1 MKVTETKD
9 AGAAE
14 RGGAE
19 RSPRAACVHHPFEAR
34 AARDPHAVAVVDG
47 TATLTYG
54 ELEARANRLAHAL
67 LRRGAGPE
75 VRVGVCLERSAE
87 LVVGLLGILK
97 AGAAYVPLDPHY
109 PRERIAATLDDARAS
124 LLVSRTRFR
133 ALLAGHRGDV
143 LWLDADRD
151 AVEVERDTRPASRGE
166 AGNLAYLIYTS
177 GSTGRPKGVQIEH
190 RSATAL
196 LAWCRRTWT
205 PEECAVVLGSTSVC
219 FDMHVFEVF
228 HTLAVGGKIV
238 MAENALALPTLPA
251 RDEVTLVNTVP
262 SAAAELLRSGGLPR
276 SVRTVN
282 LGGEPLKGA
291 LARGLY
297 ALGHVERVFNLYGPT
312 EDTTYSTALLV
323 PRGGDREPTVGRA
336 VTGTRIHLLDD
347 ALDPVADGEVGEV
360 YLSGAG
366 LARGYLGRPGLTA
379 EKYLP
384 CPFGEPGGRMY
395 RVGDL
400 GRFLPDGELDCLGR
414 IDHQVKVRGFRVE
427 LGEVEAVLL
436 AHPAVRDAVVV
447 AREDAT
453 GDRRLAAYVVA
464 GGIDAQ
470 GARAWVAERLPDYMV
485 PSAVILLDA
494 FPRLPNGK
502 VDRVALPAPE
512 FGRGDEAG
520 YVAPRTPTEARLAE
534 VWAEVLGIDR
544 VGAED
549 SFFDLGGH
557 SLRAAQVIT
566 RVRDALGVELP
577 LSALFDAPTV
587 AALAARVE
595 AAERSAGL
603 PPIVPVP
610 RDRPIPLSLPQ
621 EAIWYFQEL
630 APGMKSY
637 NFQAA
642 FRFRGALDA
651 DALQWA
657 LDEIVRRH
665 EIFRTTF
672 PEIDGTPSQVIHPPL
687 AADLARFD
695 LRGLPPEAREAEIAR
710 HQEEAFGTPF
720 DLSVLPLIR
729 WRLLRLAD
737 DEHLLLQV
745 EHHFVHDGWSFAV
758 FLRELVAL
766 YTARVR
772 GEPSPLP
779 ELPVQFADF
788 AAWHR
793 ELMRGER
800 ARADLAYWKEALSG
814 ADPVLAL
821 PTDRPRP
828 AEMSF
833 RGSSL
838 RVRIPPGTV
847 RAARAFSRE
856 HGATLYMTLMA
867 AFQALMHRYT
877 GQEDFCLGGGV
888 ANRSWRETEPMIGM
902 LVNTIALRARP
913 GGAAD
918 FRALVA
924 RVRET
929 AREAYAHKDVH
940 FGQVVEA
947 VAPERSLGHLPIYQV
962 CFNFHDSAYPDL
974 RLPGVEVE
982 LTEALSNGS
991 AKFDLQVICMPRAE
1005 MIPGAP
1011 DDLVECVWEYATDL
1025 FDQATVERMAGHF
1038 HALLAGLVAE
1048 PGRSPSSISLLT
1060 DEEARRVV
1068 VEWNRT
1074 DAPAAGRLVHE
1085 RVADHA
1091 RTRPEAVALRAA
1103 SGETTYGELHRRAS
1117 ALARRLRALGAGP
1130 ESRVAVCTG
1139 RSPEMVVAQLA
1150 VLYAGAAYLPV
1161 DPEYPAERIAWL
1173 LDDARAPVV
1182 LTLSSLAGR
1191 LPRHGAATVF
1201 LDEIVEV
1208 EDADEPAIPHSPF
1221 PVPSLAYVIYTSGS
1235 TGRPKGVMV
1244 EHRGLANLV
1253 DWHLRAYGLGPGDR
1267 SAPVASPGFDAAVWE
1282 VWPALAAGATLSF
1295 PPDEVRASPSELAAW
1310 LAREGVT
1317 VTFLPTP
1324 LAEAVLDERW
1334 DADAKLRALLTGG
1347 DALGKAPRPGLPFR
1361 LFNHYGPTENAV
1373 VGTGGEVAPSAG
1385 AVRPSIGRPID
1396 NVRAYVLDAAGGP
1409 LPPGVPGEL
1418 YLGGAGVARGYLGR
1432 PAMTAERFVPDP
1444 FSGIPG
1450 ARLYRTG
1457 DRVRWRE
1464 SASVRECVSA
1474 SVGAAQE
1481 AGHEQ
1486 RNRPPFTHA
1495 PTHSRT
1501 HALEFLGRA
1510 DDQVKVRG
1518 YRIEPGEVEAAL
1530 LAHPS
1535 VREAAVVAR
1544 GEGAGRRLVGYV
1556 SGNRLNGEEVR
1567 SFLRGRLPAHL
1578 VPSDLVVLDALPLN
1592 PHGKVD
1598 RRALPA
1604 PEAVTGGGHGGM
1616 VPPRTPAEREVAAVW
1631 ASLLGT
1637 EPGVYDDF
1645 FALGGHSLL
1654 AGQVVSRVARDLGV
1668 RVTLGEFL
1676 REPTVAALAARV
1688 DAARAAREEA
1698 TAIRPVAW
1706 RDGERLLAGINH
1718 LSPEQVEAL
1727 LGELMLEGER

>member
-1 MKVTETKD
+1 MKVIETMD

-14 RGGAE
+14 RVGAE
-19 RSPRAACVHHPFEAR
+19 RGRTACVHHPFEAR
-34 AARDPHAVAVVDG
+34 AAVAPDAPAVVDG
-47 TATLTYG
+47 AVTLTYG

-109 PRERIAATLDDARAS
+109 PRERIAATLDDARAP
-124 LLVSRTRFR
+124 LLVSQTRFR
-133 ALLAGHRGDV
+133 PLLEGHRGET
-143 LWLDADRD
+143 LWIDADRD
-151 AVEVERDTRPASRGE
+151 AIALERDTRPAGRADAE
-166 AGNLAYLIYTS
+166 NLAYLIYTS

-205 PEECAVVLGSTSVC
+205 PEECAAVLGSTSVC
-219 FDMHVFEVF
+219 FDMHVFELF
-228 HTLAVGGKIV
+228 HTLAVGGKVV
-238 MAENALALPTLPA
+238 MAENALALPSLPA

-323 PRGGDREPTVGRA
+323 PRDGEREPTVGRA
-336 VTGTRIHLLDD
+336 VTGTRIHLLDEGFR
-347 ALDPVADGEVGEV
+347 PVAGGEAGEV
-360 YLSGAG
+360 YLSGTG
-366 LARGYLGRPGLTA
+366 LARGYLGRPAMTA

-400 GRFLPDGELDCLGR
+400 GRILPDGELDCLGR
-414 IDHQVKVRGFRVE
+414 VDHQVKVRGFRVE

-436 AHPAVRDAVVV
+436 AHPAVHDAVVV

-464 GGIDAQ
+464 DRIDPQ
-470 GARAWVAERLPDYMV
+470 GARAWVAERLPEYMV
-485 PSAVILLDA
+485 PSAVVFLDA

-502 VDRVALPAPE
+502 VDRVALPTPE
-512 FGRGDEAG
+512 FGRGDDAG
-520 YVAPRTPTEARLAE
+520 YVAPRSDTEARLAE
-534 VWAEVLGIDR
+534 VWAEVLGVER
-544 VGAED
+544 VGVED

-566 RVRDALGVELP
+566 RVRDGLGVELP

-595 AAERSAGL
+595 GAERTERL

-610 RDRPIPLSLPQ
+610 RDGAIPLSLPQ

-637 NFQAA
+637 NFQAS
-642 FRFRGALDA
+642 FRLRGALDA
-651 DALQWA
+651 DALGWA

-672 PEIDGTPSQVIHPPL
+672 PELDGTPVQRVHPPL
-687 AADLARFD
+687 PADLARFD
-695 LRGLPPEAREAEIAR
+695 LRGLSAEAREAEIAR
-710 HQEEAFGTPF
+710 HQAEAFGEAF
-720 DLSVLPLIR
+720 DLSALPLIR

-737 DEHLLLQV
+737 DDHLLLQV

-758 FLRELVAL
+758 FLRELVTL

-772 GEPSPLP
+772 GEESPLP

-793 ELMRGER
+793 ELMRGAR
-800 ARADLAYWKEALSG
+800 ARADLAYWKETLAG

-838 RVRIPPGTV
+838 RFAIPPATV
-847 RAARAFSRE
+847 RAARAFARE

-888 ANRSWRETEPMIGM
+888 ANRSWRETEPLIGM

-913 GGAAD
+913 GEAAD
-918 FRALVA
+918 FHALVA
-924 RVRET
+924 QVRDT

-947 VAPERSLGHLPIYQV
+947 LAPERSLGHLPVYQV
-962 CFNFHDSAYPDL
+962 CFNFHDSAYPEL

-1005 MIPGAP
+1005 MIAGAP

-1025 FDQATVERMAGHF
+1025 FDRATVERMAGHF
-1038 HALLAGLVAE
+1038 HALLAGLLAD
-1048 PGRSPSSISLLT
+1048 PSRAPSAVPLLAG
-1060 DEEARRVV
+1060 EEARRVV
-1068 VEWNRT
+1068 ADWNRT
-1074 DAPAAGRLVHE
+1074 DAPLAERLVHE
-1085 RVADHA
+1085 RVADRA
-1091 RTRPEAVALRAA
+1091 RENPGAVALRSAA
-1103 SGETTYGELHRRAS
+1103 GETTYGELHRRAA
-1117 ALARRLRALGAGP
+1117 ALAGRLRALGVGP

-1139 RSPEMVVAQLA
+1139 RSPEMVIAQLA
-1150 VLYAGAAYLPV
+1150 VLHAGAAYLPV
-1161 DPEYPAERIAWL
+1161 DSEYPAERIAYL
-1173 LDDARAPVV
+1173 LDDARASVV
-1182 LTLSSLAGR
+1182 LTVASLADR
-1191 LPRHGAATVF
+1191 LPRNGAETVL
-1201 LDEIVEV
+1201 LDDVS
-1208 EDADEPAIPHSPF
+1208 DRADEASLPESAGER
-1221 PVPSLAYVIYTSGS
+1221 SLAYVIYTSGS

-1253 DWHLRAYGLGPGDR
+1253 EWHVRAYALGPGDR
-1267 SAPVASPGFDAAVWE
+1267 SAPVASPGFDASGWE

-1295 PPDEVRASPSELAAW
+1295 PPEEVRASPSELAAW

-1324 LAEAVLDERW
+1324 LAEAVLDEAW
-1334 DADAKLRALLTGG
+1334 GEDAKLRVLLTGG

-1361 LFNHYGPTENAV
+1361 FFNHYGPTENTV
-1373 VGTGGEVAPSAG
+1373 VGTGGEVAPSADST
-1385 AVRPSIGRPID
+1385 RPSIGGPID
-1396 NVRAYVLDAAGGP
+1396 NVRAYVLDLGGGP

-1418 YLGGAGVARGYLGR
+1418 HLGGAGVARGYLER

-1444 FSGIPG
+1444 FGAEPG

-1457 DRVRWRE
+1457 DRVRWRSDGE
-1464 SASVRECVSA
+1464 
-1474 SVGAAQE
+1474 
-1481 AGHEQ
+1481 
-1486 RNRPPFTHA
+1486 
-1495 PTHSRT
+1495 
-1501 HALEFLGRA
+1501 LEFVGRA

-1530 LAHPS
+1530 LAHPA
-1535 VREAAVVAR
+1535 VREAAVAAR
-1544 GEGAGRRLVGYV
+1544 GEGAERRLVGYV
-1556 SGNRLNGEEVR
+1556 AGDRDRLEREEVR

-1578 VPSDLVVLDALPLN
+1578 VPSDVVVLDALPLN

-1604 PEAVTGGGHGGM
+1604 PEAASAADGGA
-1616 VPPRTPAEREVAAVW
+1616 VPPRTEAERAVAAIW
-1631 ASLLGT
+1631 AALLGT
-1637 EPGVYDDF
+1637 GPGAYDDF

-1668 RVTLGEFL
+1668 AVTLGQFL

-1688 DAARAAREEA
+1688 EAAWASDEAAE
-1698 TAIRPVAW
+1698 AIRPAAW
-1706 RDGERLLAGINH
+1706 RDADRLLADIDN
-1718 LSPEQVEAL
+1718 LSPEEIEAL
-1727 LGELMLEGER
+1727 LGELSLEGER

>member
-1 MKVTETKD
+1 MTAIDTTA

-14 RGGAE
+14 RVDAE
-19 RSPRAACVHHPFEAR
+19 RGTRAECVHHPFEAR
-34 AARDPHAVAVVDG
+34 AALQPHAPAVVDG
-47 TATLTYG
+47 GMTLTYG
-54 ELEARANRLAHAL
+54 ELETRANQLAHAL

-109 PRERIAATLDDARAS
+109 PRERIAATLDDARAP
-124 LLVSRTRFR
+124 LLLSQARFR
-133 ALLAGHRGDV
+133 PLLGGHRGGV
-143 LWLDADRD
+143 LWMDADRD
-151 AVEVERDTRPASRGE
+151 AIDLQPGTRPPARAG

-205 PEECAVVLGSTSVC
+205 AQECAAVLGSTSVC

-228 HTLAVGGKIV
+228 HTLAAGGKIV
-238 MAENALALPTLPA
+238 MARDALALPTLPA

-282 LGGEPLKGA
+282 LGGEPLKGS

-323 PRGGDREPTVGRA
+323 PRESDREPTVGRA
-336 VTGTRIHLLDD
+336 VAGTRIHLLDD
-347 ALDPVADGEVGEV
+347 ALHPVAEGAAGEV

-366 LARGYLGRPGLTA
+366 LARGYLGRPAMTA

-384 CPFGEPGGRMY
+384 CPFAEPGGRMY

-400 GRFLPDGELDCLGR
+400 GRLLEEGELDCLGR
-414 IDHQVKVRGFRVE
+414 VDHQVKVRGFRVE
-427 LGEVEAVLL
+427 LGEVETVLL

-453 GDRRLAAYVVA
+453 GDRRLAAYAVA
-464 GGIDAQ
+464 DGIDAQ
-470 GARAWVAERLPDYMV
+470 GARAWVAECLPDYMV
-485 PSAVILLDA
+485 PSAVVLMDA

-502 VDRVALPAPE
+502 VDRVSLPAPE
-512 FGRGDEAG
+512 FGRRDEAG
-520 YVAPRTPTEARLAE
+520 YVAPRTPTEARMAE
-534 VWAEVLGIDR
+534 MWGEVLGVER
-544 VGAED
+544 VGVED

-557 SLRAAQVIT
+557 SLRAAQVVT
-566 RVRDALGVELP
+566 RVRDGLGVDLP

-587 AALAARVE
+587 AALAERVDS
-595 AAERSAGL
+595 AERTAGL
-603 PPIVPVP
+603 PPIVRVP
-610 RDRPIPLSLPQ
+610 RDGPIPLSLPQ
-621 EAIWYFQEL
+621 EAIWYFQAL

-642 FRFRGALDA
+642 FRLRGALDA
-651 DALQWA
+651 EALQWA
-657 LDEIVRRH
+657 LDEIIRRH
-665 EIFRTTF
+665 EVFRTTF
-672 PEIDGTPSQVIHPPL
+672 PEVDGTPAQRIHPPL
-687 AADLARFD
+687 PAELARFD
-695 LRGLPPEAREAEIAR
+695 LRGLSAEDRDAEIER
-710 HQEEAFGTPF
+710 HKEEAFGTPF
-720 DLSVLPLIR
+720 DLAALPLVR
-729 WRLLRLAD
+729 WRLLRLSD
-737 DEHLLLQV
+737 DDHLLLQV

-758 FLRELVAL
+758 FLRELVTL

-793 ELMRGER
+793 QLMRGER
-800 ARADLAYWKEALSG
+800 ARADLAYWKDALAG

-838 RVRIPPGTV
+838 RFSIPPETV
-847 RAARAFSRE
+847 RAARAFSRG

-867 AFQALMHRYT
+867 AFQALMHRYS

-913 GGAAD
+913 SRAAD

-924 RVRET
+924 QVRDT

-962 CFNFHDSAYPDL
+962 CFNFHDSAYPEL

-1011 DDLVECVWEYATDL
+1011 DDRVECVWEYATDL
-1025 FDQATVERMAGHF
+1025 FDRSTVERMAGHF
-1038 HALLAGLVAE
+1038 HALLAGLLAA
-1048 PGRSPSSISLLT
+1048 PGRAPSAVALLSE
-1060 DEEARRVV
+1060 DEARRVV
-1068 VEWNRT
+1068 IDWNRT
-1074 DAPAAGRLVHE
+1074 DAPTADRPVHA

-1091 RTRPEAVALRAA
+1091 RENPSAVALRGPD
-1103 SGETTYGELHRRAS
+1103 GETTYGEMHRRA
-1117 ALARRLRALGAGP
+1117 ATLARRLRSLGVGA

-1139 RSPEMVVAQLA
+1139 RSPEMVIAQLA

-1161 DPEYPAERIAWL
+1161 DPEYPAERIAWTL
-1173 LDDARAPVV
+1173 NDARVPVV
-1182 LTLSSLAGR
+1182 LTVSALADR
-1191 LPRHGAATVF
+1191 IPQNGAATLLVDDAADSSEESASF
-1201 LDEIVEV
+1201 DW
-1208 EDADEPAIPHSPF
+1208 ADER
-1221 PVPSLAYVIYTSGS
+1221 SLAYVIYTSGS

-1244 EHRGLANLV
+1244 EHGGLSNLV
-1253 DWHLRAYGLGPGDR
+1253 EWHLRAYALGPGDR
-1267 SAPVASPGFDAAVWE
+1267 SAPVASPGFDASGWE
-1282 VWPALAAGATLSF
+1282 VWPALAAGDALCF
-1295 PPDEVRASPSELAAW
+1295 PPEPVRASPSELAAW
-1310 LAREGVT
+1310 LQAEGVT

-1324 LAEAVLDERW
+1324 LAEAVLDEPW
-1334 DADAKLRALLTGG
+1334 GEDVKLRALLTGG
-1347 DALGKAPRPGLPFR
+1347 DALGRAPHPGLPFR
-1361 LFNHYGPTENAV
+1361 LFNHYGPTENTV
-1373 VGTGGEVAPSAG
+1373 VGTGGEVAPSTG
-1385 AVRPSIGRPID
+1385 AARPFIGGPID

-1444 FSGIPG
+1444 FADEPG

-1457 DRVRWRE
+1457 DRVRWTE
-1464 SASVRECVSA
+1464 ST
-1474 SVGAAQE
+1474 GAL
-1481 AGHEQ
+1481 
-1486 RNRPPFTHA
+1486 P
-1495 PTHSRT
+1495 HSRT
-1501 HALEFLGRA
+1501 PALEFVGRV

-1518 YRIEPGEVEAAL
+1518 YRIEPGEVAAAL
-1530 LAHPS
+1530 LGHPA
-1535 VREAAVVAR
+1535 VREAAVVAL
-1544 GEGAGRRLVGYV
+1544 GQGADRRLVGYV
-1556 SGNRLNGEEVR
+1556 AGERPDANEVR
-1567 SFLRGRLPAHL
+1567 SWLRGRIPTHL
-1578 VPSDLVVLDALPLN
+1578 VPAQLVVLEALPLN

-1604 PEAVTGGGHGGM
+1604 PEEAADGERDGAA
-1616 VPPRTPAEREVAAVW
+1616 PPRTRAEREVAAIW
-1631 ASLLGT
+1631 AALLGV
-1637 EPGVYDDF
+1637 EPGVDDDF
-1645 FALGGHSLL
+1645 FRLGGHSLL
-1654 AGQVVSRVARDLGV
+1654 AGQVVSCVARDLGV
-1668 RVTLGEFL
+1668 AVTLGQFL
-1676 REPTVAALAARV
+1676 RDPTVAALAARV
-1688 DAARAAREEA
+1688 DAARAAREE
-1698 TAIRPVAW
+1698 TVAIRPAAW
-1706 RDGERLLAGINH
+1706 RDGERLLAGIDD
-1718 LSPEQVEAL
+1718 LSPEEVEAL
-1727 LGELMLEGER
+1727 LGELTLGDER

>member
-1 MKVTETKD
+1 M
-9 AGAAE
+9 
-14 RGGAE
+14 
-19 RSPRAACVHHPFEAR
+19 HHPFEAR
-34 AARDPHAVAVVDG
+34 AARTPHAVAVVDG

-67 LRRGAGPE
+67 IRRGAGPE
-75 VRVGVCLERSAE
+75 VRVGICVERSAE

-109 PRERIAATLDDARAS
+109 PRERIAATLDDARAP
-124 LLVSRTRFR
+124 LLVSQTRFR
-133 ALLAGHRGDV
+133 PLLQGHRGGV

-151 AVEVERDTRPASRGE
+151 ALDVEPDTRPANRAG

-205 PEECAVVLGSTSVC
+205 AEECAGVLGSTSVC

-228 HTLAVGGKIV
+228 HTLAVGGRIV
-238 MAENALALPTLPA
+238 MAPNALALPTLPA

-291 LARGLY
+291 LARGVY

-323 PRGGDREPTVGRA
+323 PRDGEREPTVGRA
-336 VTGTRIHLLDD
+336 VAGTRIHLLDPS
-347 ALDPVADGEVGEV
+347 LRPVAEGAAGEV

-366 LARGYLGRPGLTA
+366 LARGYLGRPAMTA

-400 GRFLPDGELDCLGR
+400 GRLLADGELDCLGR
-414 IDHQVKVRGFRVE
+414 MDHQVKVRGFRVE

-436 AHPAVRDAVVV
+436 AHPAVREAVVV

-453 GDRRLAAYVVA
+453 GDRRLAAYVAA
-464 GGIDAQ
+464 GGIDARD
-470 GARAWVAERLPDYMV
+470 ARAWVAERLPDYMV
-485 PSAVILLDA
+485 PSAVVLLDD

-502 VDRVALPAPE
+502 VDRVSLPEPD
-512 FGRGDEAG
+512 FGRGDDAG

-534 VWAEVLGIDR
+534 VWAEVLGVEKI
-544 VGAED
+544 GIED

-566 RVRDALGVELP
+566 RVRDGLGVELP
-577 LSALFDAPTV
+577 MSALFEAPTV
-587 AALAARVE
+587 AELAARVE
-595 AAERSAGL
+595 AAERTDGL
-603 PPIVPVP
+603 PPIVPIP

-642 FRFRGALDA
+642 FRLRGALDA

-657 LDEIVRRH
+657 LDEIIRRH

-672 PEIDGTPSQVIHPPL
+672 PELDGTPTQRIHPPL
-687 AADLARFD
+687 PADLARFD
-695 LRGLPPEAREAEIAR
+695 LRGLPAEAREAEIER
-710 HQEEAFGTPF
+710 HKEEAFGEAF
-720 DLSVLPLIR
+720 DLAALPLIR

-758 FLRELVAL
+758 FLRELVTL
-766 YTARVR
+766 YAARVR

-788 AAWHR
+788 SAWHR
-793 ELMRGER
+793 ELMRGTR

-838 RVRIPPGTV
+838 RVRIPPQTV
-847 RAARAFSRE
+847 RAARAFARE

-913 GGAAD
+913 GTAAD
-918 FRALVA
+918 FHTLVA
-924 RVRET
+924 QVRDT

-947 VAPERSLGHLPIYQV
+947 LAPERSLGHLPVYQV
-962 CFNFHDSAYPDL
+962 CFNFHDSAYPEL

-1025 FDQATVERMAGHF
+1025 FDRATVERMAGHF
-1038 HALLAGLVAE
+1038 HALLAGLLAH
-1048 PGRSPSSISLLT
+1048 PGRAPSAVPLLAG
-1060 DEEARRVV
+1060 EEARRVV
-1068 VEWNRT
+1068 AEWNRT
-1074 DAPAAGRLVHE
+1074 DAPAADRPVHA
-1085 RVADHA
+1085 RVAEHA
-1091 RTRPEAVALRAA
+1091 RERPGAVALRSAE
-1103 SGETTYGELHRRAS
+1103 GETTYAELHRRAS
-1117 ALARRLRALGAGP
+1117 ALARRLRSLGVGP

-1139 RSPEMVVAQLA
+1139 RSPELVVAQLA
-1150 VLYAGAAYLPV
+1150 ALYAGAAYLPV

-1173 LDDARAPVV
+1173 LDDARASVV
-1182 LTLSSLAGR
+1182 LTVASLAGR
-1191 LPRHGAATVF
+1191 LPRTGATTVL
-1201 LDEIVEV
+1201 LDDGVE
-1208 EDADEPAIPHSPF
+1208 EGDADEPGARPAIPYSLF
-1221 PVPSLAYVIYTSGS
+1221 PIPSLAYVIYTSGS

-1244 EHRGLANLV
+1244 EHGGLANLV
-1253 DWHLRAYGLGPGDR
+1253 EWHLRAYALGPGDR
-1267 SAPVASPGFDAAVWE
+1267 AAPVASPGFDASGWE
-1282 VWPALAAGATLSF
+1282 VWPALAAGATLVF
-1295 PPDEVRASPSELAAW
+1295 PPEEVRASPPELAAW
-1310 LAREGVT
+1310 LQREGVT

-1324 LAEAVLDERW
+1324 LAEAVLDEAWRE
-1334 DADAKLRALLTGG
+1334 DARLRALLTGG

-1361 LFNHYGPTENAV
+1361 LFNHYGPTENTV
-1373 VGTGGEVAPSAG
+1373 VGTGGEVPPSAG
-1385 AVRPSIGRPID
+1385 AARPSIGGPID
-1396 NVRAYVLDAAGGP
+1396 NVRAYVLDAAGGL

-1418 YLGGAGVARGYLGR
+1418 YLGGAGVARGYLRR

-1444 FSGIPG
+1444 FGQPG

-1457 DRVRWRE
+1457 DRVRWTEVRECESAGVRECESAEVREWDAGDDQRE
-1464 SASVRECVSA
+1464 SASTFALS
-1474 SVGAAQE
+1474 
-1481 AGHEQ
+1481 
-1486 RNRPPFTHA
+1486 
-1495 PTHSRT
+1495 HSRT
-1501 HALEFLGRA
+1501 FALEFLGRA

-1556 SGNRLNGEEVR
+1556 AGTGLDGGEVR

-1578 VPSDLVVLDALPLN
+1578 VPADLVVLDALPLS

-1598 RRALPA
+1598 RRALPEPDPA
-1604 PEAVTGGGHGGM
+1604 AGGGRDA
-1616 VPPRTPAEREVAAVW
+1616 VPPRTPAEREVAAIW
-1631 ASLLGT
+1631 AELLGV
-1637 EPGVYDDF
+1637 EPGAEDDF
-1645 FALGGHSLL
+1645 FTLGGHSL
-1654 AGQVVSRVARDLGV
+1654 
-1668 RVTLGEFL
+1668 
-1676 REPTVAALAARV
+1676 
-1688 DAARAAREEA
+1688 
-1698 TAIRPVAW
+1698 
-1706 RDGERLLAGINH
+1706 
-1718 LSPEQVEAL
+1718 
-1727 LGELMLEGER
+1727 

>member
-1 MKVTETKD
+1 
-9 AGAAE
+9 
-14 RGGAE
+14 
-19 RSPRAACVHHPFEAR
+19 
-34 AARDPHAVAVVDG
+34 
-47 TATLTYG
+47 
-54 ELEARANRLAHAL
+54 
-67 LRRGAGPE
+67 
-75 VRVGVCLERSAE
+75 
-87 LVVGLLGILK
+87 
-97 AGAAYVPLDPHY
+97 
-109 PRERIAATLDDARAS
+109 
-124 LLVSRTRFR
+124 
-133 ALLAGHRGDV
+133 
-143 LWLDADRD
+143 
-151 AVEVERDTRPASRGE
+151 
-166 AGNLAYLIYTS
+166 
-177 GSTGRPKGVQIEH
+177 
-190 RSATAL
+190 
-196 LAWCRRTWT
+196 
-205 PEECAVVLGSTSVC
+205 
-219 FDMHVFEVF
+219 
-228 HTLAVGGKIV
+228 
-238 MAENALALPTLPA
+238 
-251 RDEVTLVNTVP
+251 
-262 SAAAELLRSGGLPR
+262 
-276 SVRTVN
+276 
-282 LGGEPLKGA
+282 
-291 LARGLY
+291 
-297 ALGHVERVFNLYGPT
+297 
-312 EDTTYSTALLV
+312 
-323 PRGGDREPTVGRA
+323 
-336 VTGTRIHLLDD
+336 
-347 ALDPVADGEVGEV
+347 
-360 YLSGAG
+360 
-366 LARGYLGRPGLTA
+366 
-379 EKYLP
+379 
-384 CPFGEPGGRMY
+384 
-395 RVGDL
+395 
-400 GRFLPDGELDCLGR
+400 
-414 IDHQVKVRGFRVE
+414 
-427 LGEVEAVLL
+427 
-436 AHPAVRDAVVV
+436 
-447 AREDAT
+447 
-453 GDRRLAAYVVA
+453 
-464 GGIDAQ
+464 
-470 GARAWVAERLPDYMV
+470 
-485 PSAVILLDA
+485 
-494 FPRLPNGK
+494 
-502 VDRVALPAPE
+502 
-512 FGRGDEAG
+512 
-520 YVAPRTPTEARLAE
+520 
-534 VWAEVLGIDR
+534 
-544 VGAED
+544 
-549 SFFDLGGH
+549 
-557 SLRAAQVIT
+557 
-566 RVRDALGVELP
+566 
-577 LSALFDAPTV
+577 
-587 AALAARVE
+587 
-595 AAERSAGL
+595 
-603 PPIVPVP
+603 
-610 RDRPIPLSLPQ
+610 Q

-642 FRFRGALDA
+642 FRLRGALDA
-651 DALQWA
+651 DALRWA

-672 PEIDGTPSQVIHPPL
+672 PQVEGTPVQRIHPPL
-687 AADLARFD
+687 PADLACAD
-695 LRGLPPEAREAEIAR
+695 LRGLPAEAREAEVVR

-720 DLSVLPLIR
+720 DLAALPLIR

-737 DEHLLLQV
+737 DDHLLLQV

-779 ELPVQFADF
+779 DLPVQFADF

-800 ARADLAYWKEALSG
+800 ARADLAYWKEALAG

-838 RVRIPPGTV
+838 RVRIPPATV

-913 GGAAD
+913 GRAAD
-918 FRALVA
+918 FHALVA
-924 RVRET
+924 RVRDT

-947 VAPERSLGHLPIYQV
+947 LAPERSLGHLPVYQV
-962 CFNFHDSAYPDL
+962 CFNFHDSAYPEL

-1025 FDQATVERMAGHF
+1025 FDRATVERMAEHF
-1038 HALLAGLVAE
+1038 HALLAGLLAE
-1048 PGRSPSSISLLT
+1048 PGRSPSTVPLLAG
-1060 DEEARRVV
+1060 EEARRVV
-1068 VEWNRT
+1068 AGWNRT
-1074 DAPAAGRLVHE
+1074 AAPVADRLVHE
-1085 RVADHA
+1085 RVADRA
-1091 RTRPEAVALRAA
+1091 RERPGAVALRGAG
-1103 SGETTYGELHRRAS
+1103 GETTYGELHRRAL
-1117 ALARRLRALGAGP
+1117 ALARRLRALGVGP

-1150 VLYAGAAYLPV
+1150 VLHAGAAYLPV

-1173 LDDARAPVV
+1173 LDDARVPVV
-1182 LTLSSLAGR
+1182 LATSPLAGR
-1191 LPRHGAATVF
+1191 LPRHGAATVL
-1201 LDEIVEV
+1201 LDAAVDAKDEV
-1208 EDADEPAIPHSPF
+1208 APF
-1221 PVPSLAYVIYTSGS
+1221 GGAGERSLAYVIYTSGS

-1253 DWHLRAYGLGPGDR
+1253 EWHLRAYALGPGDR
-1267 SAPVASPGFDAAVWE
+1267 CAPVASPGFDASGWE
-1282 VWPALAAGATLSF
+1282 VWPALAAGATLCF
-1295 PPDEVRASPSELAAW
+1295 PPEPVRASPSELAAW

-1324 LAEAVLDERW
+1324 LAEAVLDEAW
-1334 DADAKLRALLTGG
+1334 GEDASLRALLTGG

-1361 LFNHYGPTENAV
+1361 LFNHYGPTENTV

-1385 AVRPSIGRPID
+1385 AARPSIGGPID

-1418 YLGGAGVARGYLGR
+1418 CLGGAGVARGYLGR

-1444 FSGIPG
+1444 FGGEPG
-1450 ARLYRTG
+1450 GRLYRTG
-1457 DRVRWRE
+1457 DRVRWKE

-1474 SVGAAQE
+1474 LVGDSRG
-1481 AGHEQ
+1481 AGHERRSQ
-1486 RNRPPFTHA
+1486 PPFTHA
-1495 PTHSRT
+1495 LTHPRT

-1530 LAHPS
+1530 LAHPA
-1535 VREAAVVAR
+1535 VREAAVAAR
-1544 GEGAGRRLVGYV
+1544 GEGAERRLVGYV
-1556 SGNRLNGEEVR
+1556 AGERKRLSPEEVR

-1578 VPSDLVVLDALPLN
+1578 VPPEVVVLDALPLN

-1604 PEAVTGGGHGGM
+1604 PDAAAGGGHGGA

-1631 ASLLGT
+1631 AALLGA
-1637 EPGVYDDF
+1637 EPGVHDDF

-1654 AGQVVSRVARDLGV
+1654 AGRVVSRVARDLGV
-1668 RVTLGEFL
+1668 AVTLGQFL

-1688 DAARAAREEA
+1688 DAARAARETA
-1698 TAIRPVAW
+1698 AAIRPVAW
-1706 RDGERLLAGINH
+1706 RDGERLLAGISR